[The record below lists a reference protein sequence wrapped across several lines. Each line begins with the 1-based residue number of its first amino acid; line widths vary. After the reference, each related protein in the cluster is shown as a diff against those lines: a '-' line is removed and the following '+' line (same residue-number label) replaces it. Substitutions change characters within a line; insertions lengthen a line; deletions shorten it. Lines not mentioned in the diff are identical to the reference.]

1 MTKLKY
7 TPEIRER
14 AVQLLI
20 ESEKDYPSTWAA
32 ITAIAPK
39 IGCTPETLRAWHQ
52 KHLDQQNP
60 IKVQQISDQE
70 KMKQMERE
78 IKELKRANEI
88 LRKAAGF
95 FRPGGARPPTQ
106 IMVDFIHN
114 NKDLYGV
121 DAICRILPIAAST
134 YYRTLDLCDEKH
146 CFAREHRAKR
156 DLHDLHHAEEIKRIW
171 KESSGRY
178 GVRKVWQKLKR
189 EGYII
194 ARCTVARLMKNLGI
208 QGVWRGK
215 NKQTTRSRDD
225 QKRAPDLVKRNFRA
239 DQPNHLWVADFTY
252 IQTNSGWVYTAF
264 IIDVFS
270 RAIVGWKVSTRM
282 NTDMVLDAL
291 EQALHDRGM
300 PKNVIHHSDRGVQYL
315 SIRYTNRLE
324 AANLRASVGTT
335 GDSYDNAL
343 AETVNGLYKTEVI
356 EYLKADWQG
365 LADVQLA
372 TLNWVDWFNKKRVH
386 SALGYVSPFEFE
398 AMYYDKINPLG
409 QVA

>member
-1 MTKLKY
+1 
-7 TPEIRER
+7 
-14 AVQLLI
+14 
-20 ESEKDYPSTWAA
+20 
-32 ITAIAPK
+32 
-39 IGCTPETLRAWHQ
+39 
-52 KHLDQQNP
+52 
-60 IKVQQISDQE
+60 
-70 KMKQMERE
+70 
-78 IKELKRANEI
+78 
-88 LRKAAGF
+88 
-95 FRPGGARPPTQ
+95 
-106 IMVDFIHN
+106 MVDFIHN
-114 NKDLYGV
+114 NKALYGV
-121 DAICRILPIAAST
+121 EAICRILPIAPST
-134 YYRTLDLCDEKH
+134 YYRTLDLEENP
-146 CFAREHRAKR
+146 EHRAKR
-156 DLHDLHHAEEIKRIW
+156 DLHDEHHAEQIKRIW

-194 ARCTVARLMKNLGI
+194 ARCTVARLMQNLGI

-215 NKQTTRSRDD
+215 NKQTTRNRDD
-225 QKRAPDLVKRNFRA
+225 QKRADDLVKRNFNA
-239 DQPNHLWVADFTY
+239 DHPDQLWVSDFTY
-252 IQTNSGWVYTAF
+252 IQTHSGWVYTAF

-372 TLNWVDWFNKKRVH
+372 TLNWVDWFNKERVH
-386 SALGYVSPFEFE
+386 SALGYVPPFDFE